1 MRIIFFSTLKSYNNR
16 CYINCPE
23 GPTISNDNI
32 CIGEIKCPEDSWYI
46 ITGSNEC
53 SNNCSSLDFFKET
66 CKLNN
71 DSSNTKDEMINIIRN
86 DLLNGL
92 INSEEIYEENKDLI
106 VQNKNMI
113 FQVTTPEIQNINSYK
128 NISIIQIGVCE
139 NILRE
144 LYKL

>member
-1 MRIIFFSTLKSYNNR
+1 
-16 CYINCPE
+16 
-23 GPTISNDNI
+23 
-32 CIGEIKCPEDSWYI
+32 
-46 ITGSNEC
+46 
-53 SNNCSSLDFFKET
+53 
-66 CKLNN
+66 
-71 DSSNTKDEMINIIRN
+71 MINIIRN

-128 NISIIQIGVCE
+128 NISIIQIGECE

-144 LYKL
+144 LYKLEENDTLFIFEIYEESLFFFLN